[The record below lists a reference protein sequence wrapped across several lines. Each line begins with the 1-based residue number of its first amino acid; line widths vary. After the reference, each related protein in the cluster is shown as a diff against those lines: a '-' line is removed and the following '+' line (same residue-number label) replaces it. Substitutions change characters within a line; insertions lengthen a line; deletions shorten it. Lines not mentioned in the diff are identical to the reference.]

1 VHPGGGEALIAAG
14 VVCGLFIVFVLWP
27 RLPSAVGLTLSAVCG
42 AAIAAG
48 GLLLQDDPG
57 KGDWVL
63 AIAVLATLAPVHNRL
78 VFGQPGAR
86 RLERGLLPPTAP
98 PRTKGGNS

>member
-1 VHPGGGEALIAAG
+1 VHPGGGVALIAAG
-14 VVCGLFIVFVLWP
+14 VVCGLFTVFVLWP
-27 RLPSAVGLTLSAVCG
+27 RLPSVVGLTLSAVCG

-63 AIAVLATLAPVHNRL
+63 AVAVLATLAPVHSQL
-78 VFGQPGAR
+78 VFGPSGAR

-98 PRTKGGNS
+98 TRTKGGNP